1 VSAAHDPAPEVVR
14 RAGLDATG
22 AEARPASDPEYRFD
36 PQATVAMLAD
46 ALARLH
52 ALDPGGCE
60 ALGGAPGETGRLTL
74 EAVVARAEQE
84 VAGTGS
90 PGLDAAYGHMEPGRL
105 LEVLTAGAVDLGEP
119 DASDLVLTHG
129 AVSLSALR
137 CHQGRALGFRGWS
150 SAAVAD
156 RHRDLARAATV
167 VAGSLGP
174 MLVPELFERYGR
186 RPDPRRLDWW
196 ALADQL
202 TGDLARDVPD
212 R

>member
-1 VSAAHDPAPEVVR
+1 MAVVSGAPDAAPEVVR
-14 RAGLDATG
+14 QAGLDGDVAG
-22 AEARPASDPEYRFD
+22 ARPATDPEYRFD
-36 PQATVAMLAD
+36 PQATVALLAD
-46 ALARLH
+46 SLARLH
-52 ALDPGGCE
+52 ALDPGGTPV
-60 ALGGAPGETGRLTL
+60 GAGRLTL
-74 EAVVARAEQE
+74 DAVVTRAREAV
-84 VAGTGS
+84 AG
-90 PGLDAAYGHMEPGRL
+90 PGRPELDAAYGHMEPARL
-105 LEVLTAGAVDLGEP
+105 LEVLAAGAADLGEP
-119 DASDLVLTHG
+119 DPSEVVLTHG

-137 CHQGRALGFRGWS
+137 CDQGRAVGFRGWS

-202 TGDLARDVPD
+202 TGDLARAVPD